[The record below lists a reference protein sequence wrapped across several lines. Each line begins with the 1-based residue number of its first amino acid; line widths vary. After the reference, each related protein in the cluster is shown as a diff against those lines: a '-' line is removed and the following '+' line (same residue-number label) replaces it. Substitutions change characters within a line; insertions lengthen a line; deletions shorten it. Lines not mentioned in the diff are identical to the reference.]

1 MYYLSRVTLAKSTLT
16 DIPKTDTL
24 SVSSTPRSLNVW
36 YSFLRRSSWL
46 NTSDL
51 GNMMDQRESVM
62 VYLAGRAEGML
73 NSAHRPVVS
82 KEALT
87 SPGEKG
93 VLTEPKASLPPAPR
107 RRQVYLP
114 EPSGVSFLPSPPHR
128 APSLSPNLGCK
139 PWPRATP
146 EYHEVQGEPSAS
158 HCELGTRTETRTSRK
173 FWQVGVATAHAILA
187 GGHLKTEV

>member
-1 MYYLSRVTLAKSTLT
+1 MHHLSQVTLAKSTLT
-16 DIPKTDTL
+16 DMPKIDTL

-51 GNMMDQRESVM
+51 GNMMDQERNR
-62 VYLAGRAEGML
+62 LWFTWRAEEML

-93 VLTEPKASLPPAPR
+93 VLTEPKASLPPASR
-107 RRQVYLP
+107 RRQVMAR
-114 EPSGVSFLPSPPHR
+114 EPSGVGFLPSPPHR
-128 APSLSPNLGCK
+128 APSLSPNLGCG
-139 PWPRATP
+139 PWPRGTP
-146 EYHEVQGEPSAS
+146 AFRVLPQPQS
-158 HCELGTRTETRTSRK
+158 TRRNK
-173 FWQVGVATAHAILA
+173 LKLPLWTAN
-187 GGHLKTEV
+187 